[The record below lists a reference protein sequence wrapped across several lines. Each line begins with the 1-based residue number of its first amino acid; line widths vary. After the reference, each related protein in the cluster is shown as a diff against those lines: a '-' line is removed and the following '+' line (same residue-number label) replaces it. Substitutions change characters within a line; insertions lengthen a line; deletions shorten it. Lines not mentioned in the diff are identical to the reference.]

1 MVGIEAIAVEFCGRG
16 GKRLR
21 PRLCKAAF
29 VAAGGTKSAAGRIA
43 DLCEAVECFH
53 KASLIHDDIQ
63 DGDEERYG
71 RPTVWKEH
79 GVALAIAVGDWLV
92 AHGYSLIINSGF
104 QNALDMMKAT
114 IASHVVLCEG
124 QGDDLLNPQP
134 STLNPLGQRASH
146 PLETAS
152 LGQRASSHP
161 LETTSSLGQRASPHL
176 LETASLGQRA
186 SRPLPS
192 PSFQHYLSIC
202 ERKTGEAFALAAE
215 LGALAA
221 GADGAPYRRY
231 GLDFGI
237 LFQVRDDL
245 ADGDAPENAA
255 ALADELARKLEATAV
270 AQSLGSWYCLP

>member
-1 MVGIEAIAVEFCGRG
+1 MTGIETIAMEFCGRG

-21 PRLCKAAF
+21 PRLCKAAYR
-29 VAAGGTKSAAGRIA
+29 AALSTTRAQQAPNARIE

-79 GVALAIAVGDWLV
+79 GVAVAIAAGDWLV
-92 AHGYSLIINSGF
+92 AHGYELIIRSGF
-104 QNALDMMKAT
+104 PNALDMLKAT
-114 IASHVVLCEG
+114 VGSHVALCEG
-124 QGDDLLNPQP
+124 QGDDLLNPQ
-134 STLNPLGQRASH
+134 SSIRLRQGNGGQAPNSQ
-146 PLETAS
+146 P
-152 LGQRASSHP
+152 
-161 LETTSSLGQRASPHL
+161 
-176 LETASLGQRA
+176 
-186 SRPLPS
+186 
-192 PSFQHYLSIC
+192 YLSIC

-221 GADGAPYRRY
+221 GVDGAPYRQY

-245 ADGDAPENAA
+245 ADGDSPEATPE
-255 ALADELARKLEATAV
+255 LADELARKLESTAI
-270 AQSLGSWYCLP
+270 AQSLGPWYR

>member
-1 MVGIEAIAVEFCGRG
+1 MEFCGRG

-21 PRLCKAAF
+21 PRLCRTAYRAALSTTRNPQLPN
-29 VAAGGTKSAAGRIA
+29 ARIE
-43 DLCEAVECFH
+43 DLCEAVEGFH

-79 GVALAIAVGDWLV
+79 GVAVAIAAGDWLV
-92 AHGYSLIINSGF
+92 AHGYELIIRSGF
-104 QNALDMMKAT
+104 PNALAMLRST
-114 IASHVVLCEG
+114 VASHVALCEG

-134 STLNPLGQRASH
+134 STLNP
-146 PLETAS
+146 
-152 LGQRASSHP
+152 
-161 LETTSSLGQRASPHL
+161 
-176 LETASLGQRA
+176 
-186 SRPLPS
+186 RP
-192 PSFQHYLSIC
+192 YLSIC

-221 GADGAPYRRY
+221 GVDGAPYRQY

-245 ADGDAPENAA
+245 ADGDSPEATPE
-255 ALADELARKLEATAV
+255 LADELARKLEATAL
-270 AQSLGSWYCLP
+270 AQSLGPWYR